1 MSWAS
6 SSSCWVGGGDDG
18 GSSNP
23 KSSSSSSGDV
33 ATSSSLSGTG
43 TGGGGKEKLG
53 DILMLSC
60 SLGECGVKGKY
71 PSLYLLSAH
80 CFGKGHG
87 EGIRR
92 DINPNLKITFFSFW
106 SNCGGVNRELS
117 FSSNFARR
125 GENLAAATTAAK
137 INETFQIAI
146 ILLAVG
152 WKKMNL
158 RSF

>member
-6 SSSCWVGGGDDG
+6 SSSGWVGGGDDG

-87 EGIRR
+87 EGTRR
-92 DINPNLKITFFSFW
+92 DINPNFKNNFFLLLVKLWWRQQRAIFLFKFRAAW
-106 SNCGGVNRELS
+106 RKPRCGDDG
-117 FSSNFARR
+117 
-125 GENLAAATTAAK
+125 GK
-137 INETFQIAI
+137 D
-146 ILLAVG
+146 
-152 WKKMNL
+152 K
-158 RSF
+158 